1 MILYCY
7 RLLIITLV
15 LSVCDSKAQNIAF
28 LNIIPADTTA
38 YHYRTNIDNTKT
50 DDASKPKE
58 KNRIR
63 APLYSLAF
71 KNNNLTVER
80 FNEERKTYTPVSHN
94 QDIVTE
100 KNPEEVYQYQM
111 VDGTYWR
118 EQSEI
123 NYSRLFPLLGTM
135 LTINL
140 AIYQYQ
146 RGVWD
151 QNEITGLHSIN
162 WWVDVHNYQ
171 RMDKLGHFTDAY
183 FVSDLTSKLYR
194 WSGLSG
200 ESSIWFGALTGW
212 IWMLEIEI
220 SDGLFADWGFSWL
233 DLSANTLGAGF
244 FVLQQYYPEVLGGLH
259 PKFSYHVSDAWRNKT
274 YTKNPKSFID
284 DYEGMTFWLAIN
296 PHHYFPDSWKKDYP
310 QWLAPLGVAIGYGA
324 EGIASTPQYG
334 RPQWFVGLDLD
345 LRKIDFGNESDLF
358 KFFKSEL
365 NFIRLPMPTVRLT
378 PTGIW
383 YGIYF

>member
-1 MILYCY
+1 MYCY
-7 RLLIITLV
+7 RLLIIPLA
-15 LSVCDSKAQNIAF
+15 LSFCVVKAQNIAF
-28 LNIIPADTTA
+28 INSVPADTTTH
-38 YHYRTNIDNTKT
+38 HYRTDIDKAIAE
-50 DDASKPKE
+50 DASKTKE
-58 KNRIR
+58 NNRSR
-63 APLYSLAF
+63 APFYSLAF
-71 KNNNLTVER
+71 KDNNIKDEQ
-80 FNEERKTYTPVSHN
+80 FIDERKTYSPVSLN
-94 QDIVTE
+94 QDLVFE
-100 KNPEEVYQYQM
+100 KTSEDAFEYQM
-111 VDGTYWR
+111 IDGTYWR
-118 EQSEI
+118 EQSAI
-123 NYSRLFPLLGTM
+123 DYSRLFPLLGTM
-135 LTINL
+135 LTINF

-151 QNEITGLHSIN
+151 QHEITGLHSIN
-162 WWVDVHNYQ
+162 WWIDVHNYQ
-171 RMDKLGHFTDAY
+171 GMDKIGHFTDAY
-183 FVSDLTSKLYR
+183 FVSDLSSKLYR

-200 ESSIWFGALTGW
+200 ESSVWFGALTGW

-244 FVLQQYYPEVLGGLH
+244 FVLQQYYPAVLGGLH

-296 PHHYFPDSWKKDYP
+296 PHHYFPNSWKKDYP
-310 QWLAPLGVAIGYGA
+310 KWLAPLGIAIGYGA
-324 EGIASTPQYG
+324 EGIAQTPQYG
-334 RPQWFVGLDLD
+334 RPEWFVGLDLD